1 MVIVKNL
8 QFVPNSAANR
18 WQPVRK
24 ISEAEET
31 DTHFAVVKPLA
42 LHVCGNSK
50 SCPYLT
56 KFSLSDSS
64 IPTSQSFILQ
74 EVSVEFSLGHIIKF

>member
-1 MVIVKNL
+1 MATVKNL

-18 WQPVRK
+18 WQAFRK

-31 DTHFAVVKPLA
+31 DTHFAVVNALA

-50 SCPYLT
+50 SFPYLT

-64 IPTSQSFILQ
+64 APTSLSFILQ
-74 EVSVEFSLGHIIKF
+74 EVDVEFSLGHIIKF